1 MFTKNSVEPHGK
13 MVSLL
18 KALLIYKVNWEKE
31 RGPEMR
37 VPSRKNKGKSL
48 RVEVLFRFRVFYFRG
63 FVV

>member
-1 MFTKNSVEPHGK
+1 MFTKNLVKPNGK
-13 MVSLL
+13 MVNLL
-18 KALLIYKVNWEKE
+18 KALRLYKVNREKKREKE
-31 RGPEMR
+31 MQ